1 MAVEESTVGSLDGD
15 DIVNKTNIPSLHS
28 AHMTV
33 HSSVAAVQPPTCGR
47 CGVSAGIDLKVLDCG
62 CYLHVRCA
70 PVSRGKQL
78 TECPSCG
85 KPSRC
90 IYIIPMSFTE
100 LDEARKT
107 AAAVSISGKREKKRK
122 TATIARLNPEMLASG
137 SKEESGIG
145 SDDLRT
151 GRWTGDEMAYCDKLI
166 AKFETG
172 ELPVSDGVK
181 LNDFLSM
188 MLKSK
193 QSRLTKKM
201 KNAKLSARSFK
212 RTSGYILNNDDARQ
226 FSQLEDAFYRS
237 ISCSMERAE
246 IRFHLQKEW
255 RELFSS
261 YCVNVGQKLECDDW
275 LNSVEE
281 MDRRASRAKDAA
293 KMARR
298 KRMMGYALQQ
308 DTMHA
313 QQGIFIESSRNSL
326 GGDECGTETD
336 THDLMTTLG
345 QRCKRQRGITGDI
358 PGKEIGRTKPPPFLG
373 RLVAYMERH
382 AIPFE
387 YVDAWVPS
395 FINND
400 PQNGQSS
407 PNQKCRLCFAG
418 CATVDTEVGPEGQSS
433 LQISRE
439 ELFDLNAFGDYSQK
453 FSFDVGC
460 GLPGRVYHTGVAS
473 WEQSVHNAP
482 PGHFERCGGAVQ
494 WSIKTVLG
502 VPIPSPNVGRIVI
515 LLYSR
520 HDRPQNPDMVSRLID
535 EMTKL
540 LPSPKWKLVVDVG
553 SAPAAAQGNT
563 SKIEASST
571 TKQEI
576 SRSTGDTAG
585 TLLKLLTEL
594 MPTDPTSPLAAYL
607 PGFTSLRMMLLK
619 STRSP
624 HESELVDYTTQS
636 FASYL
641 TTGRSQSDIAL
652 LVVREFLAMSQKV
665 QTQPL
670 VHAIPSQVT
679 QHSHHHQQQQQFQH
693 QVQQQQQYQQ
703 APQAHQ
709 LPPQQIGIP
718 HGVADFG
725 SSTGVVSVEP
735 TPVSQMRAVPNGTIH
750 HTQQQ
755 QQQQAQH
762 YQQMSTNQNNAG
774 QNQQFLS
781 YNSSVK

>member
-1 MAVEESTVGSLDGD
+1 MKQRCNAT
-15 DIVNKTNIPSLHS
+15 KT
-28 AHMTV
+28 
-33 HSSVAAVQPPTCGR
+33 SSN
-47 CGVSAGIDLKVLDCG
+47 VLFIFETQ
-62 CYLHVRCA
+62 RCA
-70 PVSRGKQL
+70 PVTQGKQL
-78 TECPSCG
+78 AHCPGCE
-85 KPSRC
+85 KPCRG

-122 TATIARLNPEMLASG
+122 TATIARLNPEMSASG
-137 SKEESGIG
+137 AKEESGIG

-151 GRWTGDEMAYCDKLI
+151 GRWTSDEMAYCDKLI
-166 AKFETG
+166 EKFETG

-181 LNDFLSM
+181 LNDFLST

-212 RTSGYILNNDDARQ
+212 RTSGFILNNDDARQ

-275 LNSVEE
+275 LSSVEE

-308 DTMHA
+308 DTMNA
-313 QQGIFIESSRNSL
+313 QKGIFIETSKNSV
-326 GGDECGTETD
+326 GASDCGVETETQ
-336 THDLMTTLG
+336 DLMTTLA
-345 QRCKRQRGITGDI
+345 QRYKRQHGMNGDF
-358 PGKEIGRTKPPPFLG
+358 PSKEIGRTKPPPFLG
-373 RLVAYMERH
+373 RLVVYMERH

-400 PQNGQSS
+400 QQNGQSS
-407 PNQKCRLCFAG
+407 PSQKCRLCFAG
-418 CATVDTEVGPEGQSS
+418 CATVATEIGPDGQST
-433 LQISRE
+433 LPLSRE
-439 ELFDLNAFGDYSQK
+439 EQFDLNSFGDYSQK

-482 PGHFERCGGAVQ
+482 AGHFERCGGAVQ
-494 WSIKTVLG
+494 WNIKTVLG
-502 VPIPSPNVGRIVI
+502 VPIPSPNVGRIVV
-515 LLYSR
+515 LMYSR

-535 EMTKL
+535 EMSKL

-553 SAPAAAQGNT
+553 TAPASQGG
-563 SKIEASST
+563 SSEASNS
-571 TKQEI
+571 KKEEV
-576 SRSTGDTAG
+576 SGSSGDTPSA
-585 TLLKLLTEL
+585 LLKLLTEL
-594 MPTDPTSPLAAYL
+594 MPTDPNSPLAAYL

-624 HESELVDYTTQS
+624 QESELVNCTIQS

-641 TTGRSQSDIAL
+641 RTGRSQCDIAL
-652 LVVREFLAMSQKV
+652 LVVREFLAMSQKL
-665 QTQPL
+665 QAQPL

-679 QHSHHHQQQQQFQH
+679 QNSHSQQQQQQQQQFQ
-693 QVQQQQQYQQ
+693 QSIEPQQQQYQQ
-703 APQAHQ
+703 VPQAHQ
-709 LPPQQIGIP
+709 LPLQQIGIP
-718 HGVADFG
+718 HGIAEMTSG
-725 SSTGVVSVEP
+725 TGAVSVEP
-735 TPVSQMRAVPNGTIH
+735 TPVSQLRAIPNGTIH
-750 HTQQQ
+750 LTPQHQQQQHQHHHQ

-762 YQQMSTNQNNAG
+762 YQQLSTNQNTSG
-774 QNQQFLS
+774 ENQQFLS
-781 YNSSVK
+781 FNSSVK